1 MNEGADRDGLLEW
14 WVKKAEEEVSW
25 RMGDGEAKFSMV
37 ATLICAFP
45 LRTSTRVEPSLNCPV
60 REDLGVTG
68 WRAGQSAWSC
78 LYSIIQSLIA
88 TLLLKNRKTERKE
101 ISTEQNEN

>member
-45 LRTSTRVEPSLNCPV
+45 LRISARVEPSLSCLV
-60 REDLGVTG
+60 REGLGVTG
-68 WRAGQSAWSC
+68 SGAGQSAWTS
-78 LYSIIQSLIA
+78 LYLIIQSLTGNFIA
-88 TLLLKNRKTERKE
+88 Q
-101 ISTEQNEN
+101 EQE